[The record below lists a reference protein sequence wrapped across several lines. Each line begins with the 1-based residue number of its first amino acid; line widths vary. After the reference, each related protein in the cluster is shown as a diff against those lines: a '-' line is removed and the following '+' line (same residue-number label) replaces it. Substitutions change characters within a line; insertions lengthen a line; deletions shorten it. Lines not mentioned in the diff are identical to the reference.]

1 MNLTKLLQKLQK
13 PKNMAKV
20 FLLYNFGP
28 PNGGQ
33 IDFEFWAEQI
43 NKFIHFMTRIEIVIL
58 PDLNKLDMKFR
69 KDNLTNIEIEL
80 ILKQYV
86 KVT

>member
-1 MNLTKLLQKLQK
+1 
-13 PKNMAKV
+13 
-20 FLLYNFGP
+20 
-28 PNGGQ
+28 
-33 IDFEFWAEQI
+33 
-43 NKFIHFMTRIEIVIL
+43 MTRIEIVIL